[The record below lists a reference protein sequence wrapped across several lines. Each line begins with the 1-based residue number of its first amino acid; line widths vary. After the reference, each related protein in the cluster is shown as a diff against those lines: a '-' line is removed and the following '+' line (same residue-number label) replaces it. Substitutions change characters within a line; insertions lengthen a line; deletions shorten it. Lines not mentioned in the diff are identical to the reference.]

1 MQAEPIGIT
10 FQETMS
16 GPFALGESDPVAGEQ
31 AGKAAGTSLALHA
44 TITIADLDRFIAD
57 RSHTGEISGRIDFD
71 PFGRKLPAPTGV
83 FRLFSPTE
91 EPHLRHMVYEVA
103 FEHDGR
109 PFYLAGHKRV
119 RNDKHG
125 ADLWDDTTTLFTRLH
140 EGTDA
145 TGPVVGAGVLRLG
158 VPALVRM
165 TASMKAVNATRK
177 ADRMRAIATFGG
189 FFMGGLWDAYGPQR
203 RA

>member
-1 MQAEPIGIT
+1 
-10 FQETMS
+10 
-16 GPFALGESDPVAGEQ
+16 
-31 AGKAAGTSLALHA
+31 AGTSLALHA
-44 TITIADLDRFIAD
+44 AITIADLDRFIAD

-71 PFGRKLPAPTGV
+71 PFGRKLPARSGV

-140 EGTDA
+140 EGPDA

-165 TASMKAVNATRK
+165 TASMKAVNASRK
-177 ADRMRAIATFGG
+177 ADRLRAIATFGG